1 MKDLVRLRTSLSEEI
16 EKLLNDQ
23 VMKEAKSSFNYLAMS
38 AWCERRGFI
47 NSAKFFEIQSDEE
60 RQHMK
65 RIFNYISSVGGNAV
79 TPEVTNVQQEFES
92 FRDVFEITLEQEVSI
107 THSISNIVDAC
118 TAVKDYTTANFLNW
132 FLGEQVEEEAIAR
145 RCLEIFDIVDQ
156 QGLGFLMIDREIAL
170 VRDQAQPPAGEV

>member
-1 MKDLVRLRTSLSEEI
+1 MKDQVRLKTSLSEEI
-16 EKLLNDQ
+16 EKLLNEQ
-23 VMKEAKSSFNYLAMS
+23 VMKEAKSSFSYLAMS

-65 RIFNYISSVGGNAV
+65 RIFNYISSVGGVAV
-79 TPEVTNVQQEFES
+79 TPSVEKIQQEFDS
-92 FRDVFEITLEQEVSI
+92 FRSVFEIGLDQEIEITL
-107 THSISNIVDAC
+107 SISNIVDKCAEL
-118 TAVKDYTTANFLNW
+118 KDYTTANFLNW

-156 QGLGFLMIDREIAL
+156 QGLGFLMIDREIAQ
-170 VRDQAQPPAGEV
+170 VRDQAQPSEGA

>member
-1 MKDLVRLRTSLSEEI
+1 MRDQTRLRTSLSEEI
-16 EKLLNDQ
+16 ESLLNEQ

-38 AWCERRGFI
+38 AWCERRGFV

-65 RIFNYISSVGGNAV
+65 RIFNYISSVGGIAI
-79 TPEVTNVQQEFES
+79 TPSVGEIQQEFDS
-92 FRDVFEITLEQEVSI
+92 FRTVFEIGLDQEIEITL
-107 THSISNIVDAC
+107 SISNIVDKCAEL
-118 TAVKDYTTANFLNW
+118 KDHTTANFLNW

-170 VRDQAQPPAGEV
+170 VRDQAQPPTEA

>member
-1 MKDLVRLRTSLSEEI
+1 MKKQERLRTSLSEEI
-16 EKLLNDQ
+16 EEMLNEQ

-38 AWCERRGFI
+38 AWCERRGFV

-65 RIFNYISSVGGNAV
+65 RIFNYISSVGGTAI
-79 TPEVTNVQQEFES
+79 TPSVGKIQQEFES
-92 FRDVFEITLEQEVSI
+92 FRSVFEIGLDQEIEI
-107 THSISNIVDAC
+107 TRSISRIVDKC
-118 TAVKDYTTANFLNW
+118 SELKDYTTANFLNW

-170 VRDQAQPPAGEV
+170 VRDQAQPPADA

>member
-1 MKDLVRLRTSLSEEI
+1 MKDQIRLRTSLSEEI
-16 EKLLNDQ
+16 EFLLNEQ

-38 AWCERRGFI
+38 AWCERKGFV

-65 RIFNYISSVGGNAV
+65 RIFTYISSVGGIAI
-79 TPEVTNVQQEFES
+79 TPSVGEIQQEFDS
-92 FRDVFEITLEQEVSI
+92 FRSVFEITLEQEIAI
-107 THSISNIVDAC
+107 TRSISNIVEKC
-118 TAVKDYTTANFLNW
+118 TELKDYMTSNFLNW

-170 VRDQAQPPAGEV
+170 VRDQAQPPAGA